1 MKDFDKRGQ
10 IRRERE
16 KQGKVKK
23 KCEVDCETVKDKTR
37 EIERRG
43 EDVKK
48 VPITEWGG
56 WGGSNWLAEIKE
68 GEKKKKKSEILK

>member
-16 KQGKVKK
+16 KQGKAKK

-48 VPITEWGG
+48 VEITE
-56 WGGSNWLAEIKE
+56 
-68 GEKKKKKSEILK
+68 